1 MKKSI
6 IHFTMIIPLVLLLCF
21 TLGFQQ
27 RTYAEPQKKEKEKV
41 DEWLSEISKFDP
53 TYFKSFFEFAQEA
66 GKEGK
71 LSAKVKELISI
82 AIAIHDHCKYCI
94 AYHVENA
101 IKAGATKEE
110 IFEAGKVASLMGG
123 GPSLPYI
130 GYAMDAYDQFSASL
144 KQKNDGEDGKLLN
157 SKKCQSYKKVTK

>member
-1 MKKSI
+1 MLNIQAKKIKYDGGKMKKSI
-6 IHFTMIIPLVLLLCF
+6 THFAIIIHLVLLLLF
-21 TLGFQQ
+21 TLGFQR

-41 DEWLSEISKFDP
+41 DKWLSEINKFDP
-53 TYFKSFFEFAQEA
+53 TFIRSFFEFAQEA
-66 GKEGK
+66 GKEEK
-71 LSAKVKELISI
+71 LSVKVKELISI

-110 IFEAGKVASLMGG
+110 IFEAGKVACLMGG

-144 KQKNDGEDGKLLN
+144 RQKK
-157 SKKCQSYKKVTK
+157 

>member
-1 MKKSI
+1 MKKSMLQ
-6 IHFTMIIPLVLLLCF
+6 FTMIIPLVLLLLF
-21 TLGFQQ
+21 ILGFQR

-41 DEWLSEISKFDP
+41 DEWLSEINKFDP
-53 TYFKSFFEFAQEA
+53 AYFKSFFEFAQEA
-66 GKEGK
+66 EKEGK
-71 LSAKVKELISI
+71 LSVKVKELISI

-101 IKAGATKEE
+101 IKAGATKRE

-144 KQKNDGEDGKLLN
+144 KQKDDGEDGKLLN